1 MRSSFKNGV
10 HTKFYKKIINKRVDR
25 DVKKF
30 ELLRWQMIKK

>member
-10 HTKFYKKIINKRVDR
+10 HTKFYKIINKRVDR